1 MRIVSVFLQIVWLS
15 PRKSGSCPHDKKQKG
30 CDVLASIFIRT
41 ILIYLILIFIMR
53 LSGKRQIGE
62 MQISE
67 LVTTFLLSELASVP
81 LTNPSTPLLLSIVPI
96 FTIVSAEII
105 FSYLTTKCTLAKK
118 LLDGK
123 PSLLIKNG
131 KIQKSELQKM
141 RLSLDDLL
149 CELRLKD
156 IGSLSE
162 VDYAILEP
170 NGKISVFPK
179 TSSALSHTLIIDGE
193 IQKDTLKSLKKGE
206 IWLQKLLKEQN
217 ITDIRDIFLFSVT
230 DDGTPTIIKKG
241 ECE

>member
-1 MRIVSVFLQIVWLS
+1 MIPISYQLL
-15 PRKSGSCPHDKKQKG
+15 KGSEG
-30 CDVLASIFIRT
+30 LAAIFIRT
-41 ILIYLILIFIMR
+41 ILIYLLLIFTMR

-81 LTNPSTPLLLSIVPI
+81 LTNPGTPFLLAVVPI
-96 FTIVSAEII
+96 LTIVSIEII
-105 FSYLTTKCTLAKK
+105 FSFMTTKCTLAKK

-123 PSLLIKNG
+123 PSVIICRG
-131 KIQKSELQKM
+131 KLQKGELEKM

-156 IGSLSE
+156 IASVSE
-162 VDYAILEP
+162 VEYAILEP

-179 TSSALSHTLIIDGE
+179 TSSALSHALIIDGE
-193 IQKDTLKSLKKGE
+193 IQSETLKTLGRNE
-206 IWLQKLLKEQN
+206 VWVGALLKEQN
-217 ITDIRDIFLFSVT
+217 VSDRRDIFLLSVT
-230 DDGTPTIIKKG
+230 DDGDVTLIKKG